1 MAKITGCED
10 FGQIPPKV
18 LKLYEAVNQLLEEG
32 ADPGSLRV
40 STITDRA
47 GIGKG
52 TAYEYFDSK
61 DEIVIYAVVYQMQM
75 AMMELEKGLQ
85 ERKSFREQIN
95 FLLDE
100 VSAQEGQQNSFL
112 KQIHLLT
119 DNTEFSRQVQGIMA
133 SAALKKYQLV
143 QLFRQLLGEAVE
155 RGELRKDL
163 PLDYM
168 VYSMGGRVLAYMVA
182 VSGGDLQIELSR
194 MRDLM
199 YKGIMEELSENAENE
214 STETQG

>member
-1 MAKITGCED
+1 MAKITGYED
-10 FGQIPPKV
+10 IGQIPPKV
-18 LKLYEAVNQLLEEG
+18 LMLYKAVNQLLEEG
-32 ADPGSLRV
+32 EDPGSLRV

-75 AMMELEKGLQ
+75 AMIELEKGLQ
-85 ERKSFREQIN
+85 ERKTFRDQIN

-100 VSAQEGQQNSFL
+100 VSAQERQQNSFM
-112 KQIHLLT
+112 KQIHILT
-119 DNTEFSRQVQGIMA
+119 DNTEFSRQVQGMMA
-133 SAALKKYQLV
+133 SAAHQRYQLV
-143 QLFRQLLGEAVE
+143 QLFRQLLGAAVE

-182 VSGGDLQIELSR
+182 VSGGGLQIELAQ
-194 MRDLM
+194 MRELI
-199 YKGIMEELSENAENE
+199 YKGILDELC
-214 STETQG
+214 

>member
-1 MAKITGCED
+1 MAKITGYED
-10 FGQIPPKV
+10 IGQIPPKV
-18 LKLYEAVNQLLEEG
+18 LMLYKAVNQLLEEG
-32 ADPGSLRV
+32 EDPGSLRV

-85 ERKSFREQIN
+85 ERKTFRDQIN

-100 VSAQEGQQNSFL
+100 VSAQERQQNSFL
-112 KQIHLLT
+112 KQIHILT
-119 DNTEFSRQVQGIMA
+119 DNTEFSRQVQGMMA
-133 SAALKKYQLV
+133 SAAHKRYQLV
-143 QLFRQLLGEAVE
+143 QLFRQLLGAAVE

-182 VSGGDLQIELSR
+182 VSGGGLQIELSQ
-194 MRDLM
+194 MRELI
-199 YKGIMEELSENAENE
+199 YKGILEELC
-214 STETQG
+214 

>member
-1 MAKITGCED
+1 MAKMTGFED
-10 FGQIPPKV
+10 IGQIPPKV
-18 LKLYEAVNQLLEEG
+18 LKLYEAVNQLVEEG
-32 ADPGSLRV
+32 ADPGTLRV

-61 DEIVIYAVVYQMQM
+61 DEIVIYAVVYQMQT
-75 AMMELEKGLQ
+75 AMVELEKGLL
-85 ERKSFREQIN
+85 ERETFREQMN
-95 FLLDE
+95 YLLDE
-100 VSAQEGQQNSFL
+100 VTAQEGRQNCFL

-133 SAALKKYQLV
+133 SAAHEKYRLI
-143 QLFRQLLGEAVE
+143 QLFRKLLGAAVE

-168 VYSMGGRVLAYMVA
+168 VFSMGGRVLAYMVA
-182 VSGGDLQIELSR
+182 ISEGGLQIELSQ
-194 MRDLM
+194 MRELVYD
-199 YKGIMEELSENAENE
+199 GILNELCKK
-214 STETQG
+214 

>member
-112 KQIHLLT
+112 KQIYLLT

-199 YKGIMEELSENAENE
+199 YKGIMEELSDNAENQA
-214 STETQG
+214 TETQG

>member
-1 MAKITGCED
+1 MMAKITECED
-10 FGQIPPKV
+10 IGQIPPKV
-18 LKLYEAVNQLLEEG
+18 LKLYTAVNQLLEEG

-85 ERKSFREQIN
+85 ERTNFREQIN

-100 VSAQEGQQNSFL
+100 ISAQEGQQNSFL

-143 QLFRQLLGEAVE
+143 QLFRQLLGAAVE

-194 MRDLM
+194 MRELV
-199 YKGIMEELSENAENE
+199 YRGIMEEL
-214 STETQG
+214 QGTSSVGHSK

>member
-112 KQIHLLT
+112 KQIYLLT

>member
-1 MAKITGCED
+1 MAKITGYEEL
-10 FGQIPPKV
+10 GQIPPKV
-18 LKLYEAVNQLLEEG
+18 LKLYKAVNQLLEEG

-52 TAYEYFDSK
+52 TAYEYFDSR

-85 ERKSFREQIN
+85 ERKTFRDQIN

-100 VSAQEGQQNSFL
+100 VSAQERQQNSFL
-112 KQIHLLT
+112 KQIHILT

-143 QLFRQLLGEAVE
+143 QLFRQLLGAAVE

-182 VSGGDLQIELSR
+182 VSGGGLQIELSR
-194 MRDLM
+194 MRELI
-199 YKGIMEELSENAENE
+199 YKGIMDELC
-214 STETQG
+214 

>member
-1 MAKITGCED
+1 MAKMTGFED
-10 FGQIPPKV
+10 IGQIPPKV
-18 LKLYEAVNQLLEEG
+18 LKLYEAVNQLVEEG
-32 ADPGSLRV
+32 ADPGTLRV

-61 DEIVIYAVVYQMQM
+61 DEIVIYAVVYQMQT
-75 AMMELEKGLQ
+75 AMVELEKGLL
-85 ERKSFREQIN
+85 ERETFREQMN
-95 FLLDE
+95 YLLDE
-100 VSAQEGQQNSFL
+100 VTAQEGRQNCFL

-133 SAALKKYQLV
+133 SAAHEKYRLI
-143 QLFRQLLGEAVE
+143 QLFRKLLGVAVE

-168 VYSMGGRVLAYMVA
+168 VFSMGGRVLAYMVA
-182 VSGGDLQIELSR
+182 ISEGGLQIELSQ
-194 MRDLM
+194 MRELVYD
-199 YKGIMEELSENAENE
+199 GILNELCKK
-214 STETQG
+214 

>member
-1 MAKITGCED
+1 MAKITGYED
-10 FGQIPPKV
+10 LGQIPPKV

-182 VSGGDLQIELSR
+182 VSGGDLQIELPR
-194 MRDLM
+194 MRDLI
-199 YKGIMEELSENAENE
+199 YRGIMDELCSKSQVNCVDKL
-214 STETQG
+214 